1 LSAVARLRRA
11 VRPRSRLRELR
22 QRRAH
27 RRLAGAR
34 LLRGFAARYPR
45 AFFVEIGANDGQQ
58 HDPLR
63 ELILSRDW
71 RGIMVEP
78 VPFVFERLR
87 RNYAGLGRVALENVA
102 IADRVGTRPFYHL
115 AEAAPEERAALPG
128 WYDGIGS
135 FSRGAVLEHGRDI
148 PGIDERLVRTEVP
161 CLTLEALLERHAVD
175 RVDLLLVDA
184 EGYDWEI
191 LRRTDLE
198 SIRPRLVIYEHYHLA
213 QEDRELARTRLTAAG
228 YECKEEGF
236 DTFCVDARIQDA
248 LLRAWRRLRPVE
260 PGISAG
266 ADG

>member
-1 LSAVARLRRA
+1 MSAVARLRRA
-11 VRPRSRLRELR
+11 VRPRTRLRELR
-22 QRRAH
+22 QRRAY

-34 LLRGFAARYPR
+34 LLRSFAARYPR
-45 AFFVEIGANDGQQ
+45 AFFIEIGANDGEQ

-63 ELILSRDW
+63 ELILGREW
-71 RGIMVEP
+71 RGIMIEP

-87 RNYAGLGRVALENVA
+87 RNYAGLDRVALENVA
-102 IADRVGTRPFYHL
+102 IADHVGARAFYHL
-115 AEAAPEERAALPG
+115 AEAPPEERASLPG

-135 FSRGAVLEHGRDI
+135 FSRDAVIAHGRDI
-148 PGIDERLVRTEVP
+148 PGIEERVVRTEVP
-161 CLTLEALLERHAVD
+161 CLTLDALLERHAVD

-191 LRRTDLE
+191 LRRVDLE
-198 SIRPRLVIYEHYHLA
+198 TTRPRLVIYEHYHLA
-213 QEDRELARTRLTAAG
+213 QADRERARARFAEAG
-228 YECKEEGF
+228 FECKEEGF
-236 DTFCVDARIQDA
+236 DTFCVDARIEDA